1 MELIFV
7 VLWSVWEVWQ
17 SILICFLLKHVLNI
31 QNLNQIKVIHHHL
44 THPQSATH
52 RISISDHLSPQIKI
66 LLHVRLWEMT
76 RISAPIIS
84 PIINRLH
91 HRCTMLIY
99 LVQHNANTKRHTKQ
113 TSLVVGRF
121 SSEFCFSFYIFVS
134 YINVNFLS
142 RRLRSFVGFSCLLST
157 PVLRFILNNIFGL
170 LNKHISMDIR
180 KNRILMQCEHREWS
194 FFGSRWWH
202 IITYVSSRRW
212 RVALFQLRPS
222 NCSVSSR

>member
-1 MELIFV
+1 
-7 VLWSVWEVWQ
+7 
-17 SILICFLLKHVLNI
+17 
-31 QNLNQIKVIHHHL
+31 
-44 THPQSATH
+44 
-52 RISISDHLSPQIKI
+52 
-66 LLHVRLWEMT
+66 MT

-142 RRLRSFVGFSCLLST
+142 RRLRSFVGFSCLLSS

-194 FFGSRWWH
+194 FSVLDDGTSSLMSAADDDVLRCFNYDRRKFCFDSIIVSALCSSSFFCSFISRD
-202 IITYVSSRRW
+202 
-212 RVALFQLRPS
+212 FLRADY
-222 NCSVSSR
+222 